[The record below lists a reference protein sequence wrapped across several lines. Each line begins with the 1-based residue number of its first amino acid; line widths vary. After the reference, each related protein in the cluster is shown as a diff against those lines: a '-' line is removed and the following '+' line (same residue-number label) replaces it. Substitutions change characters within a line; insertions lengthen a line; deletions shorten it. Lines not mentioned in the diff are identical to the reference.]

1 MLKKNSRD
9 SSPEGQGG
17 LHRAGEC
24 DLGPQVGS
32 EKQRKTAED
41 AAVVL
46 RETTEAA
53 GGRLRSLCMAV
64 GSWEPPTAVKQV
76 SEGLCLRPLSTKAKP

>member
-1 MLKKNSRD
+1 MLPGPSRRVREAKKDGR
-9 SSPEGQGG
+9 G
-17 LHRAGEC
+17 C
-24 DLGPQVGS
+24 
-32 EKQRKTAED
+32 
-41 AAVVL
+41 AVVL
-46 RETTEAA
+46 REMTEAA